1 MSHKIAAG
9 PGELA
14 RVRYD
19 FTRPL
24 APGRLIRRYK
34 RFLADVELENGEKA
48 LAHCPNS
55 GSMLSCLED
64 MAPVMLTPSDNPKR
78 RTAYTWE
85 MIFINGGWLGV
96 NTLVPNKLMV
106 RAAEL
111 KAHPIFGRV
120 AKVRPEVK
128 VSEHSRLDLACEL
141 EDGGR
146 LFCEVKNV
154 TLMQNGLARFPDA
167 KTQRGAK
174 HLAELISLREKG
186 HRAAMLYVV
195 QRGDTGAFEPAADI
209 DPAYA
214 EGFFRAR
221 EAGVEMLVL
230 EARVTPQGIWLER
243 EIPLNV

>member
-1 MSHKIAAG
+1 MPKSAPAEK
-9 PGELA
+9 LSQ
-14 RVRYD
+14 VRYD
-19 FTRPL
+19 FKKPL
-24 APGRLIRRYK
+24 VPGRLIRRYK
-34 RFLADVELENGEKA
+34 RFLADVELENGERV

-78 RTAYTWE
+78 RTAFTWE
-85 MIFINGGWLGV
+85 MIYINGGWLGI

-106 RAAEL
+106 QAARQR
-111 KAHPIFGRV
+111 AHPFFAGV
-120 AKVRPEVK
+120 VEVKPEVK
-128 VSEHSRLDLACEL
+128 VSEHSRLDLACDL

-174 HLAELISLREKG
+174 HLNELIALKEQG

-195 QRGDTGAFEPAADI
+195 QRGDTESFEPAEDI
-209 DPAYA
+209 DPNYA
-214 EGFFRAR
+214 EGFHRAE

-230 EARVTPQGIWLER
+230 EAKVTPEGIWLER
-243 EIPLNV
+243 EIPLRES